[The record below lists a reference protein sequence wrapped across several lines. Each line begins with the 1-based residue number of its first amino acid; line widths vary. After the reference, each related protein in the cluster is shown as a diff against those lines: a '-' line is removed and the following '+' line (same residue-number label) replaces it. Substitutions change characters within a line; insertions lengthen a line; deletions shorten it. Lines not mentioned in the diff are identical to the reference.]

1 MSSRN
6 KLLNDAIELI
16 TQLESRT
23 TNLIHIINTIDQNIM
38 AGNDNEAQDL
48 VSAYY
53 NGMLNRNGEDTEQI
67 KLLKHKLSRLV

>member
-1 MSSRN
+1 MTSRN
-6 KLLNDAIELI
+6 KLLQDAIELI

-23 TNLIHIINTIDQNIM
+23 SNLIHIINTIDQNRM

-53 NGMLNRNGEDTEQI
+53 NGMLNRHGEDTEQI
-67 KLLKHKLSRLV
+67 KTLKRKLSRVL